1 MFSDLAFSFLKTA
14 FLSEKGSDAM
24 AEKIFTEILRARER
38 ETQGVNDNKN
48 RTLPERKGGEKY
60 GWNRKMILFYW
71 RVKDLRWSDENDL
84 GVIHTKNLALGT
96 DGGLLLSLE

>member
-1 MFSDLAFSFLKTA
+1 
-14 FLSEKGSDAM
+14 M